1 MSPKGHPDVAW
12 VTLGLAPELSS
23 QLSAQRSA
31 ASAAGHVLKNSGNKH
46 SFCFESLF
54 ADGISFPFFFKSKF
68 YTFYFVL
75 GYSQLT
81 MLW

>member
-54 ADGISFPFFFKSKF
+54 ADGISFPFFLNPNFTLF
-68 YTFYFVL
+68 IL
-75 GYSQLT
+75 CWGIAN
-81 MLW
+81 